1 MCCVCVFKINYHKN
15 WTKKHRTI
23 RISCSQSRSVDFFF
37 RRCWFVDF
45 LLTIRHQRQR
55 HPPRHW
61 GDFLSVDENCWR
73 CVFFCLNLNTD
84 VPPYQTFFWC
94 FYGFQTSIGKMRG
107 FVEMLSDNL
116 LSPEI
121 RETALLTKT
130 FCQLSHEKTLVG
142 WVI

>member
-1 MCCVCVFKINYHKN
+1 MFLLLLKP
-15 WTKKHRTI
+15 KHRCPPTT
-23 RISCSQSRSVDFFF
+23 RPFFF
-37 RRCWFVDF
+37 V
-45 LLTIRHQRQR
+45 
-55 HPPRHW
+55 
-61 GDFLSVDENCWR
+61 
-73 CVFFCLNLNTD
+73 
-84 VPPYQTFFWC
+84 C
-94 FYGFQTSIGKMRG
+94 FYGFQTSVGKMRG